1 MYRLVFLS
9 GRYQGKRLMVR
20 QAVTLVGRDPECH
33 LVLSDDP
40 ALAPRHARFEERGA
54 GVFLSSLAPDQP
66 VLLNDQ
72 PVLGPVRLAHDD
84 RLAIGQTRIQFQD
97 IIAPHQRL
105 RPSHGLLQPMTLLMA
120 AAIVAVEL
128 VLLLFLVDWPTRIIR
143 PETEAADLARAEEVR
158 AGLAAENGAETGTVS
173 AAAAAS
179 VVVLPGTEPAP
190 SGAALPAAGADA
202 AAPASVQVLAQAD
215 FTPADTNVTIVEL
228 PPVSAADPL
237 IEEAQR
243 MLAEASAAAQ
253 FADYA
258 RAFRLLNQIHQN
270 AQGFLPAHVEH
281 ARLLEVRGTLDEAQ
295 QRWGQILGLSPAGSP
310 FHAKALRER
319 ERLAQLQQLQSQILQ
334 TPDQP
339 DLGRLPRAVLL
350 RSPEIQKMPADADI
364 AEMRVLNATLEL
376 APDAKLFKDA
386 AIQVFITFYDVD
398 ANGDVRP
405 TRAITTPSPLALGS
419 VFADRRSVPLN
430 ATYVVPQ
437 GLRDQELRETGRQTE
452 YYGYAIHVYAGQI
465 LQDAVAKPKKLLPLP
480 IHVPSAANEP

>member
-1 MYRLVFLS
+1 
-9 GRYQGKRLMVR
+9 MVR

-54 GVFLSSLAPDQP
+54 GVFLTSLAPEQP

-72 PVLGPVRLAHDD
+72 PVLGPVRLSHDD

-128 VLLLFLVDWPTRIIR
+128 VLLLFLIDWPTRIIR

-158 AGLAAENGAETGTVS
+158 AGLAAENDAKTGTVS
-173 AAAAAS
+173 AAAAGS
-179 VVVLPGTEPAP
+179 VVVLPGTEPDP
-190 SGAALPAAGADA
+190 SAAALPAAGAGA

-281 ARLLEVRGTLDEAQ
+281 ARLLEVRGNLDEAQ
-295 QRWGQILGLSPAGSP
+295 QRWSQILGLAPAGSP

-334 TPDQP
+334 TPENP

-376 APDAKLFKDA
+376 APNAKLFKDA
-386 AIQVFITFYDVD
+386 AIQVFITFYDAD

-405 TRAITTPSPLALGS
+405 TRAITTPSPLALGNA
-419 VFADRRSVPLN
+419 FADRRSVPLN

-437 GLRDQELRETGRQTE
+437 GLRAQELRETGRQTE

-465 LQDAVAKPKKLLPLP
+465 LQDAAAKPKKLLPLP

>member
-1 MYRLVFLS
+1 
-9 GRYQGKRLMVR
+9 MVR

-54 GVFLSSLAPDQP
+54 GVFLSSLAPGQP

-105 RPSHGLLQPMTLLMA
+105 RPSHGLLQPLTLLMA

-158 AGLAAENGAETGTVS
+158 AGLAAENGAKTGTVS
-173 AAAAAS
+173 AAAAGS

-190 SGAALPAAGADA
+190 SAAALPAAGADA

-281 ARLLEVRGTLDEAQ
+281 ARLLEVRGNLDEAQ
-295 QRWGQILGLSPAGSP
+295 QRWGQILGLAPAGSP
-310 FHAKALRER
+310 FHAQALRER

-334 TPDQP
+334 TPENP

-419 VFADRRSVPLN
+419 AFADRRSVPLS

-465 LQDAVAKPKKLLPLP
+465 LQDAAAKPKKLLPLP